1 MIETIRKEILA
12 GLLIGIGGF
21 AFLSVD
27 NKYIGAFLFSVGLI
41 SVILLG
47 ASLYT
52 GKVGYVRTI
61 PNALRMI
68 PMCLLN
74 MLGAALVGIVTQP
87 LVRDQ
92 AVVTVG
98 NKLMKTPLNVFISA
112 VICGALIYLAV
123 ELYKRSSNILTIIIP
138 VFTFV
143 AVGADHCIAN
153 AYYFVAA
160 GEFTRISLLYLVV
173 CVFGNA
179 TGSLVVSLLQGEKS

>member
-27 NKYIGAFLFSVGLI
+27 NKYVGAFLFSVGLI

-47 ASLYT
+47 AMLYT

-61 PNALRMI
+61 PNAVKMI
-68 PMCLLN
+68 PMCILN
-74 MLGAALVGIVTQP
+74 MAGAALFGVVTHP
-87 LVRDQ
+87 LAGDQ
-92 AVVTVG
+92 AIRSAG
-98 NKLMKTPLNVFISA
+98 NKLAKAPLNVFISA
-112 VICGALIYLAV
+112 AICGALIFLAV
-123 ELYKRSSNILTIIIP
+123 ELFQRSKNVVTIIIP

-153 AYYFVAA
+153 AYYFAAA
-160 GEFTRISLLYLVV
+160 GEFTIDALLYLII

-179 TGSLVVSLLQGEKS
+179 TGSLVVSLLQGEKK